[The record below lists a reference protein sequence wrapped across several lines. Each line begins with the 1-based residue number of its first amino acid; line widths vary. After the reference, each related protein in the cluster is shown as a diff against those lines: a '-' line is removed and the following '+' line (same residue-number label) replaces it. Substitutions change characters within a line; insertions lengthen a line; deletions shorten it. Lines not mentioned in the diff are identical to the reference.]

1 VSFKTPIDINEASGL
16 YDFKKIKESP
26 FSGIYMVTEVETDIS
41 KDAVFR
47 QTIKAVRMR
56 GQPTDF
62 DTAVT
67 GSDEDSKPAKE
78 IGEVPANAN
87 FNPSTGDANEGFSFA

>member
-1 VSFKTPIDINEASGL
+1 MI
-16 YDFKKIKESP
+16 
-26 FSGIYMVTEVETDIS
+26 TEVETDIS

-47 QTIKAVRMR
+47 QTLKAIRMR

-62 DTAVT
+62 DTAVAGT
-67 GSDEDSKPAKE
+67 DADSKPAAE

-87 FNPSTGDANEGFSFA
+87 FNPVTGDANEGYSFAQG